1 MITPAQWEAVRKHIV
16 RANITLTV
24 SEQDGTYIDEF
35 KGICNGGS
43 INLDGNSAVRRT
55 ASFSITPTDQ
65 ITNISEQS
73 LVWLNKNVTVT
84 LYVNG
89 EAFHMGEFL
98 YTSANA
104 TYDSSTNLMT
114 IELSDWMAKLDGTI
128 NGQIGGAPTIVCPAY
143 KEDPETGEP
152 LEYST
157 IKGYIT
163 KQLEACGITEY
174 VPGGPR
180 MNRYVVEEIGEYY
193 CMPHPDHPEWNW
205 QDFRARFPLWNTVPY
220 DLEFSIGC
228 TNWDIISE
236 LVNLYPN
243 YEAYFDEYGTFRV
256 NMIPSEYTTDYDF
269 QYEDYVDMV
278 ISENVSTDLTTVR
291 NVCEVWGATLDADWY
306 ANSVV
311 HADRVDFSY
320 QVWFGTPSQASS
332 TYSIRLVRTI
342 MGAGVPGSGTYSKEK
357 TYTFGEYTNTNEDWY
372 DIHISF
378 SNHTLILSSAY
389 DYLSSWSLGGQYYSG
404 QAFYTCNYDN
414 WGRLPDSYA
423 AIFLNKANIASSDYV
438 VILDGYPDDYR
449 TSTRFGVKFV
459 ENSNTAQMMRIND
472 LSPLPIIDFSTKQPI
487 GANYFDL
494 NEIHVFQI
502 TKVRISDDNYT
513 HQIYYVGVAQAHAI
527 NVLTNGDVG
536 PQVPYIDDMG
546 VQRYVMKYSE
556 DYYKIFLNCRHVTF
570 TLQPDSPFVVQKL
583 GDRLDVKAD
592 GEFSNIRSDELAIER
607 AEYENWKNAR
617 LSDTVSI
624 TTKLMP
630 FVEPNMKISYK
641 KSGYNFVDDFIVQ
654 SVSHDFDQGTTT
666 INMSTFYPLY
676 RREPGNLY
684 LMTYKYMSGFRNSE
698 LYGNQD
704 LM

>member
-1 MITPAQWEAVRKHIV
+1 MITAAQWEAVRKHII

-43 INLDGNSAVRRT
+43 MNLDGNSSVRRT

-84 LYVNG
+84 LYING
-89 EAFHMGEFL
+89 ETFHMGEFL

-143 KEDPETGEP
+143 KEDPDTGEP

-163 KQLEACGITEY
+163 KQLEACGMAEY
-174 VPGGPR
+174 TGTGSR
-180 MNRYVVEEIGEYY
+180 MNKYVVDDIGEYY

-205 QDFRARFPLWNTVPY
+205 QEYRARYPLWNTVPY

-256 NMIPSEYTTDYDF
+256 NMIPSEYTEDYDF
-269 QYEDYVDMV
+269 QYEDYIDMV

-306 ANSVV
+306 ANNVRHDYVV
-311 HADRVDFSY
+311 EY
-320 QVWFGTPSQASS
+320 EVWFQSNTTSGEKSVRMVWKCYSPTSGSTSEESTEVCGQYGSFEKDFHDLHLSYSNQTLTITSRYTYLSAEGQQFSEGQVIVS
-332 TYSIRLVRTI
+332 RNHEHWGDLFMWNRVLLMISKGNLSTDTYS
-342 MGAGVPGSGTYSKEK
+342 
-357 TYTFGEYTNTNEDWY
+357 
-372 DIHISF
+372 
-378 SNHTLILSSAY
+378 
-389 DYLSSWSLGGQYYSG
+389 
-404 QAFYTCNYDN
+404 
-414 WGRLPDSYA
+414 
-423 AIFLNKANIASSDYV
+423 
-438 VILDGYPDDYR
+438 VILDGYPKDYR
-449 TSTRFGVKFV
+449 TSTRFGVKFS
-459 ENSNTAQMMRIND
+459 ENSYTAQMMRIND
-472 LSPLPIIDFSTKQPI
+472 LDVLPIIDFSTKQPI

-494 NEIHVFQI
+494 NEIHVFQVV
-502 TKVRISDDNYT
+502 KVKISDDNYT
-513 HQIYYVGVAQAHAI
+513 QQIYYVGVAQAHAI
-527 NVLTNGDVG
+527 NVLTNGETG
-536 PQVPYIDDMG
+536 PSVPYIDDQG
-546 VQRYVMKYSE
+546 IERYVMKYSE

-617 LSDTVSI
+617 LSDTVSV

-654 SVSHDFDQGTTT
+654 SVAHDFDQGTTT

>member
-1 MITPAQWEAVRKHIV
+1 M
-16 RANITLTV
+16 
-24 SEQDGTYIDEF
+24 
-35 KGICNGGS
+35 
-43 INLDGNSAVRRT
+43 
-55 ASFSITPTDQ
+55 
-65 ITNISEQS
+65 
-73 LVWLNKNVTVT
+73 WLNKNVTVT

-89 EAFHMGEFL
+89 ESFHMGEFL

-128 NGQIGGAPTIVCPAY
+128 NGQIGGVPTIVCPAY

-174 VPGGPR
+174 VPGGPK

-205 QDFRARFPLWNTVPY
+205 QEYRARYPLWNTVPY

-269 QYEDYVDMV
+269 QYEDYIDMV

-306 ANSVV
+306 ADKVGHRYDV
-311 HADRVDFSY
+311 EYEVWFQKDTQTGTKRVDINWKCFGYANAQITTELFSKTC
-320 QVWFGTPSQASS
+320 TP
-332 TYSIRLVRTI
+332 TTI
-342 MGAGVPGSGTYSKEK
+342 FDDDFHDIHVHFENQTLTITSRYNYLSHGSE
-357 TYTFGEYTNTNEDWY
+357 TYTEGQVVLTRNLDHWDDLFPDSMVLFYIYKEN
-372 DIHISF
+372 
-378 SNHTLILSSAY
+378 LSS
-389 DYLSSWSLGGQYYSG
+389 
-404 QAFYTCNYDN
+404 DN
-414 WGRLPDSYA
+414 
-423 AIFLNKANIASSDYV
+423 YV
-438 VILDGYPDDYR
+438 VILDGYPKDYR
-449 TSTRFGVKFV
+449 TSTRFGVKFS
-459 ENSNTAQMMRIND
+459 ENSYTAQMMQIND
-472 LSPLPIIDFSTKQPI
+472 LDPLPIIDFSTKQPI

-494 NEIHVFQI
+494 NEIHVFQVVKI
-502 TKVRISDDNYT
+502 KISDDNYT
-513 HQIYYVGVAQAHAI
+513 QQIYYVGVAQAHAI

-536 PQVPYIDDMG
+536 PQVPYIDDQG

-654 SVSHDFDQGTTT
+654 SVAHDFDQGTTT

>member
-1 MITPAQWEAVRKHIV
+1 MITPAQWEAVRKHII

-89 EAFHMGEFL
+89 VTFHMGEFL

-143 KEDPETGEP
+143 KEDPDTGEP

-174 VPGGPR
+174 VPGGPT
-180 MNRYVVEEIGEYY
+180 MNRYVVDDIGEYY

-205 QDFRARFPLWNTVPY
+205 QEYRARYPLWNTVPY

-256 NMIPSEYTTDYDF
+256 NMIPSEYTEDYDF
-269 QYEDYVDMV
+269 QYEDYIDMV

-306 ANSVV
+306 ANNVRHDYVVDYEVWFQSNSTSGEKSVRMV
-311 HADRVDFSY
+311 WNCYSPTSGSTSEEATEVCGQYGSFEKDFHDLHFSY
-320 QVWFGTPSQASS
+320 SNQTLTITSRYTYLSAEGQQFSEGQVIVSRNHEHWGDLFMWNRVLLMISKGNLSTD
-332 TYSIRLVRTI
+332 TYS
-342 MGAGVPGSGTYSKEK
+342 
-357 TYTFGEYTNTNEDWY
+357 
-372 DIHISF
+372 
-378 SNHTLILSSAY
+378 
-389 DYLSSWSLGGQYYSG
+389 
-404 QAFYTCNYDN
+404 
-414 WGRLPDSYA
+414 
-423 AIFLNKANIASSDYV
+423 
-438 VILDGYPDDYR
+438 VILDGYPKDYR
-449 TSTRFGVKFV
+449 TSTRFGVKFS
-459 ENSNTAQMMRIND
+459 ENSYTAQMMRIND
-472 LSPLPIIDFSTKQPI
+472 LDPLPIIDFSTKQPI

-502 TKVRISDDNYT
+502 VKIKISDDNYT
-513 HQIYYVGVAQAHAI
+513 QQIYYVGVAQAHAI

-536 PQVPYIDDMG
+536 PQVPYIDDQG

-704 LM
+704 LV

>member
-89 EAFHMGEFL
+89 ESFHMGEFL

-114 IELSDWMAKLDGTI
+114 IELSDWMAKLDGTV

-163 KQLEACGITEY
+163 KQLESCGITEY
-174 VPGGPR
+174 VPGGPK
-180 MNRYVVEEIGEYY
+180 MNRYVVDDIGEYY

-205 QDFRARFPLWNTVPY
+205 QEYRARYPLWNTVPY

-256 NMIPSEYTTDYDF
+256 NMIPSEYTEDYDF
-269 QYEDYVDMV
+269 QYEDYIDMV

-306 ANSVV
+306 ANNVRHTYSV
-311 HADRVDFSY
+311 DY
-320 QVWFGTPSQASS
+320 EVWFRSDS
-332 TYSIRLVRTI
+332 TSGQKSVYIRWLCYSV
-342 MGAGVPGSGTYSKEK
+342 GGGSAVEELTEVC
-357 TYTFGEYTNTNEDWY
+357 
-372 DIHISF
+372 
-378 SNHTLILSSAY
+378 
-389 DYLSSWSLGGQYYSG
+389 GQYGS
-404 QAFYTCNYDN
+404 FEKDFHD
-414 WGRLPDSYA
+414 LHLSYA
-423 AIFLNKANIASSDYV
+423 NQTLTITSLYTYLDAEGEQFVEGQTIVSRNHEHWHDTFIFNRVVLIINKRNLSTSDYAV
-438 VILDGYPDDYR
+438 MLDGYPSEYR
-449 TSTRFGVKFV
+449 TSTRFGVKFS
-459 ENSNTAQMMRIND
+459 ENSVTAQMMKIND
-472 LSPLPIIDFSTKQPI
+472 LDPLPIIDFSTRQPI

-494 NEIHVFQI
+494 NEIHVFQVVKI
-502 TKVRISDDNYT
+502 RISDDNYT

-536 PQVPYIDDMG
+536 PQVPYIDDQG

-654 SVSHDFDQGTTT
+654 SVAHDFDQGTTT

>member
-1 MITPAQWEAVRKHIV
+1 MITAAQWEAVRKHII

-43 INLDGNSAVRRT
+43 INLDGNSAIRRT

-84 LYVNG
+84 LYING
-89 EAFHMGEFL
+89 ETFHMGEFL

-143 KEDPETGEP
+143 KEDPDTGEP

-163 KQLEACGITEY
+163 KQLEACGMAEY
-174 VPGGPR
+174 TGTGSR
-180 MNRYVVEEIGEYY
+180 MNKYVVDDIGEYY
-193 CMPHPDHPEWNW
+193 CMPHPDHPEWDW
-205 QDFRARFPLWNTVPY
+205 QEYRARYPLWNTVPY

-256 NMIPSEYTTDYDF
+256 NMIPSEYTEDYDF
-269 QYEDYVDMV
+269 QYEDYIDMV
-278 ISENVSTDLTTVR
+278 ISENISTDLTTVR

-306 ANSVV
+306 ANNVRHDYVV
-311 HADRVDFSY
+311 DY
-320 QVWFGTPSQASS
+320 EVWFQSNTTSGEKSVRMVWNCYSPTSGSTREESTEVCGTYGSFEKDFHDLHLSYSNQTLTITSRYTYLSAEGQQFSEGQVIVS
-332 TYSIRLVRTI
+332 RNHEHWGDLFMWNRVVLLISKGNLGTDTYS
-342 MGAGVPGSGTYSKEK
+342 
-357 TYTFGEYTNTNEDWY
+357 
-372 DIHISF
+372 
-378 SNHTLILSSAY
+378 
-389 DYLSSWSLGGQYYSG
+389 
-404 QAFYTCNYDN
+404 
-414 WGRLPDSYA
+414 
-423 AIFLNKANIASSDYV
+423 
-438 VILDGYPDDYR
+438 VILDGYPEDYR
-449 TSTRFGVKFV
+449 TSTRFGVKFS
-459 ENSNTAQMMRIND
+459 ENSYTAQMMRIND
-472 LSPLPIIDFSTKQPI
+472 LDALPIIDFSTKEPI

-494 NEIHVFQI
+494 NEIHVFQVVKI
-502 TKVRISDDNYT
+502 RISDDNYT

-527 NVLTNGDVG
+527 NVLTNGETG
-536 PQVPYIDDMG
+536 PSVPYIDDQG
-546 VQRYVMKYSE
+546 IERYVMKYSE

-607 AEYENWKNAR
+607 AEYENWKNTR

-654 SVSHDFDQGTTT
+654 SVAHDFDQGTTT